1 MQLTMIG
8 LPVLGWL
15 PNEKTN
21 TNYTDGRHV
30 HYEYVVDEGNEETI
44 EANRV
49 CYDPYTCLYSADVK
63 MDLWEETIAVSKC
76 EGGFVCHMVKVIF
89 NKNEQIIKDYK
100 VIVPDNIEMEV
111 KKNEYV

>member
-1 MQLTMIG
+1 MTITS

-30 HYEYVVDEGNEETI
+30 HYENVITEQDFL
-44 EANRV
+44 EAKSIS
-49 CYDPYTCLYSADVK
+49 YDPYTCLYSAEIDI
-63 MDLWEETIAVSKC
+63 DSWSGTIAVSKC
-76 EGGFVCHMVKVIF
+76 EGNFVCHMVKVIF
-89 NKNEQIIKDYK
+89 NKNEQVIKDYK
-100 VIVPDNIEMEV
+100 VVVPDKIEMEV